1 MGREAAVSVVLA
13 GGYSL
18 VLSWDRGWSAWDT
31 TMTHGHGLAQHYRP
45 QRTLGPC
52 AQSSGIPAP

>member
-1 MGREAAVSVVLA
+1 MGKEAAVSVVLA

-18 VLSWDRGWSAWDT
+18 VLSWNRGWSGWDT
-31 TMTHGHGLAQHYRP
+31 MMTHGHGLARYRRR